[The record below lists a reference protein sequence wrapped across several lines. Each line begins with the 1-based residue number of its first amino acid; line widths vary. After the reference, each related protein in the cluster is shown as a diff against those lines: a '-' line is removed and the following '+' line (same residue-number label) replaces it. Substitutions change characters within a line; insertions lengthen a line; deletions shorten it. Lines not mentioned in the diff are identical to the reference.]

1 MTFAVSSLLLG
12 ETTRAGALETWAW
25 KKYGYDLDGLTTT
38 KDSTNVCT
46 LHMGAPATNQVDGDG
61 GVDNAFGALILP
73 IIQVGTS
80 IQIPSD
86 NATKL
91 IASGAWTLQIE
102 VRGLSGDANQTATGL
117 EVQMFTSGP
126 FGATPSFDSTT
137 DWPVLPSSLT
147 DGQTLASGARVTF
160 ATSYVTN
167 GVVVALSASQPL
179 VIPVELATKTGS
191 ALPVAT
197 LELRIRDAIV
207 TFDATTGDNGTIAG
221 IIDSDD
227 AIAAAAAF
235 GPAFDKSLCGPAFLG
250 IADQIRQAQDILS
263 DGTNHAGATCDAISI
278 GIGFTAKRVA
288 NPTQVGVD
296 PTPPPEPCPVDG
308 GAD

>member
-1 MTFAVSSLLLG
+1 GPSNHPRLVDHGPARSRCHRGWMRYRLILVALVCARCACDTTPTDVTPPMPGDEPTSSDTTMTFAVSSLLLG

-117 EVQMFTSGP
+117 E
-126 FGATPSFDSTT
+126 
-137 DWPVLPSSLT
+137 
-147 DGQTLASGARVTF
+147 
-160 ATSYVTN
+160 
-167 GVVVALSASQPL
+167 
-179 VIPVELATKTGS
+179 
-191 ALPVAT
+191 
-197 LELRIRDAIV
+197 
-207 TFDATTGDNGTIAG
+207 
-221 IIDSDD
+221 
-227 AIAAAAAF
+227 
-235 GPAFDKSLCGPAFLG
+235 
-250 IADQIRQAQDILS
+250 
-263 DGTNHAGATCDAISI
+263 
-278 GIGFTAKRVA
+278 
-288 NPTQVGVD
+288 
-296 PTPPPEPCPVDG
+296 
-308 GAD
+308 